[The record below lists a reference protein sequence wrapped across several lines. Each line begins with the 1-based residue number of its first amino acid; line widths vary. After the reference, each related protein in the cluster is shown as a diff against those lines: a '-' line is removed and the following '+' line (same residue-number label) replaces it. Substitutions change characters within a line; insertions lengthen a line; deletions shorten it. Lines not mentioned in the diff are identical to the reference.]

1 MQIVNYDS
9 KLCDLIVGDPTLI
22 AVLNRFGITLG
33 VGDKTIARVCDE
45 NGIDKAFLTTI
56 LNTYINEDY
65 VPGDGPNHFN
75 AAKIVKYLQQTNAYY
90 EHYLIPNIER
100 HFNFLMS
107 KNEKANASLL
117 IIYRFFIEV
126 KEELMSR
133 IGEDGESLF
142 PKVLKCFADVDVKA
156 DANEANASDSVQE
169 DSIESKISDLLNMF
183 VKHISG
189 EYDTNLAHAVLTAL
203 YGLKKDIN
211 QNNRIRERLLCPIVA
226 AIDASK
232 NCQS

>member
-133 IGEDGESLF
+133 IGEDRESLF

-156 DANEANASDSVQE
+156 DANEANASDAVQE

-232 NCQS
+232 TCQS

>member
-133 IGEDGESLF
+133 IAEVRESLF

-156 DANEANASDSVQE
+156 DANEANAPDSVQE

-189 EYDTNLAHAVLTAL
+189 EYDANLAHAVLTAL

-232 NCQS
+232 TCQS

>member
-9 KLCDLIVGDPTLI
+9 KLCDLIVGDPSLI

-45 NGIDKAFLTTI
+45 NGIDKTFLSTI

-65 VPGDGPNHFN
+65 VPCNGSNHFN
-75 AAKIVKYLQQTNAYY
+75 AAKIVNYLQQTNAYY

-107 KNEKANASLL
+107 KNKSSNSSLL
-117 IIYRFFIEV
+117 IIYKFFVEV

-133 IGEDGESLF
+133 IKDDRENLF
-142 PKVLKCFADVDVKA
+142 PQVLKCFADVDVRS
-156 DANEANASDSVQE
+156 NAETIITPDIVQE

-183 VKHISG
+183 VMHISG
-189 EYDTNLAHAVLTAL
+189 EYDGNLAHAVLIAL
-203 YGLKKDIN
+203 FGLKKDIN
-211 QNNRIRERLLCPIVA
+211 QNNRIRERVLNPIVA
-226 AIDASK
+226 AIDSSK
-232 NCQS
+232 YCQQ